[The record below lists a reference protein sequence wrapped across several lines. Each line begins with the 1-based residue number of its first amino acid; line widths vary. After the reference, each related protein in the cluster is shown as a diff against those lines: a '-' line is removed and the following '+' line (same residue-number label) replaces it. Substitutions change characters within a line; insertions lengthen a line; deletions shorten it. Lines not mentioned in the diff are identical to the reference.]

1 MLVPMRRSISVLGLV
16 LAVTLSPWLPA
27 GVAAPVTAAALAA
40 ATTPAPTFV
49 RQKPCPDSIF
59 TCITLRVPRDH
70 FAAPGGPT
78 FDVTF
83 GLLRAST
90 SPRKGVFVTITGGPG
105 TAGLQSADS
114 YTETFDPRIPE
125 QYDIVFLDQR
135 GVGQSEPMQCPE
147 ATLAFYTSPAIPTLS
162 AAQAAAFAQASKEY
176 ANDCIQE
183 TGEDRANLPYFST
196 RQAVEDLEAFRVWLQ
211 ADKLELYGESYGTQ
225 YAQTYAAAHPNH
237 LAGLFLDGVVD
248 LTLTGTQYYAE
259 DVHAFDEALSL
270 TLDRCTSS
278 HACHRD
284 ALGEDVLALYDSLA
298 KQLGKKSATYDYI
311 DARGHV
317 QHRSFSLGDLE
328 TAAAGYVYSTFDR
341 MLLQRAMAFA
351 ARGEF
356 LPLARLS
363 YISLGQDPE
372 TLEAIV
378 FPDYSDAMY
387 FAVEC
392 MDYAYGSG
400 SATQRANAFLA
411 AGVAAHVADVRLG
424 SIFYGD
430 LPCAY
435 WPSHPAS
442 EARPGYLTNTPFPVF
457 VLNSSVD
464 PATPYAGALRVYHH
478 LADAYLI
485 TQPGG
490 PHVIFGRGVACVDN
504 PVTNFVVK
512 GKRPAHRET
521 TCPFTGTDDYVPIPA
536 ASVGDYR
543 STLAAM
549 TAMDD
554 EINYSADW
562 QNWDGSGRLA
572 FGCLQGGFI
581 EYRAS
586 AAGYRVDL
594 HDCAF
599 SSGLPLTGKGSINDD
614 GSFTLSVTTLGG
626 HKLTYERDVDGH
638 RSATGTL
645 PG

>member
-1 MLVPMRRSISVLGLV
+1 MLVPMRRSLTILGLA
-16 LAVTLSPWLPA
+16 LAVTLVPWLPA
-27 GVAAPVTAAALAA
+27 GIAAAPAAAAPV
-40 ATTPAPTFV
+40 PVSPQV
-49 RQKPCPDSIF
+49 VSQKPCPDSIF

-83 GLLRAST
+83 GLLRASK

-105 TAGLQSADS
+105 TAGLLSADS
-114 YTETFDPRIPE
+114 YTELFDPKVTE

-135 GVGQSEPMQCPE
+135 GVGQSEPIQCPE
-147 ATLAFYTSPAIPTLS
+147 AALAFYTTSALPTAS
-162 AAQAAAFAQASKEY
+162 AAQAQAFAQASKEF
-176 ANDCIQE
+176 ANDCIDE
-183 TGEDRANLPYFST
+183 TGENRANLPFFST
-196 RQAVEDLEAFRVWLQ
+196 RQAVEDLEAFRAWLG
-211 ADKLELYGESYGTQ
+211 ADKLQLYGESYGTQ
-225 YAQTYAAAHPNH
+225 YAQTYAAAHPDH

-259 DVHAFDEALSL
+259 DVHAFDEALAL
-270 TLDRCTSS
+270 TLDRCTESR
-278 HACHRD
+278 ACRRD
-284 ALGEDVLALYDSLA
+284 AMGDDVLALYDTLA
-298 KQLGKKSATYDYI
+298 KQLGKKAATYDYI
-311 DARGHV
+311 DAKGKV
-317 QHRSFSLGDLE
+317 QHRTFSLGDLE
-328 TAAAGYVYSTFDR
+328 TAAASYVYSTFDR
-341 MLLQRAMAFA
+341 MVLQRAMAFA

-356 LPLARLS
+356 LPLARLT

-372 TLEAIV
+372 SLDAIF

-400 SATQRANAFLA
+400 SAQQRANAFLA
-411 AGVAAHVADVRLG
+411 AGVSAHVADVRLG

-430 LPCAY
+430 LPCPY
-435 WPSHPAS
+435 WPVHPAS
-442 EARPGYLTNTPFPVF
+442 EARPGYLTNTPFPIF

-478 LADAYLI
+478 ANDAYLI

-490 PHVIFGRGVACVDN
+490 PHVIFGRGVGCIDN
-504 PVTNFVVK
+504 PVTNFLVK

-521 TCPFTGTDDYVPIPA
+521 TCAFTGTDDYVPIPA
-536 ASVGDYR
+536 AQVGDYR

-562 QNWDGSGRLA
+562 QNWDGSGRLT

-581 EYRAS
+581 QYKAS
-586 AAGYRVDL
+586 AAGYKVDL

-599 SSGLPLTGKGSINDD
+599 TSGLPLTGKGNINDD
-614 GSFTLSVTTLGG
+614 GSFDLSVTTVGG
-626 HKLTYERDVDGH
+626 RKLTYLRDVDGH